1 MELGWL
7 EPVLDLVSDI
17 GTNIANW
24 FGIKN
29 TNDTNREIHQ
39 SDQDFQAAQT
49 QAAWERD
56 DTAHQREVADL
67 EAAGLSPLANTT
79 GQNVTSPLGS
89 ASPIAMQAPQFS
101 ATTAINSML
110 QAKQLNETE
119 RHNKV
124 QEGYEGLEYVN
135 QCKELELKTKEL
147 DIQNKKVEADIKYQT
162 QSLKNIAD
170 QLAET
175 KKHNQEEEYQ
185 KQLEYLSKAYF
196 EEIQQQTGGKYNY
209 TDYYDLAEYEAAMK
223 KWTQDYEKFID
234 SLEYT
239 SKATAEAHGS
249 GYSGNLSIG
258 NQNLLQTSGGI
269 SDTQS
274 DSGSSSENQSQR
286 QQAMIDKFYHDHPM
300 PVFHYYNPTSAK
312 KRAD

>member
-1 MELGWL
+1 MGLEWL
-7 EPVLDLVSDI
+7 APVLDVVSDI
-17 GTNIANW
+17 GTNVANW

-67 EAAGLSPLANTT
+67 EAAGLSPLANTI
-79 GQNVTSPLGS
+79 GSPVTSPLGS
-89 ASPIAMQAPQFS
+89 ASPLAMQAPQFS

-135 QCKELELKTKEL
+135 KCKELALRGKEL
-147 DIQNKKVEADIKYQT
+147 DIQNKKVEADIRYQT
-162 QSLKNIAD
+162 ESLQNIAN

-175 KKHNQEEEYQ
+175 KKHNQSEEYQ

-209 TDYYDLAEYEAAMK
+209 TDYYDIEKYEAAMQ
-223 KWTQDYEKFID
+223 KWTQDYEKFIN

-239 SKATAEAHGS
+239 SKSTAEAHAT
-249 GYSGNLSIG
+249 GYSGNLAVG
-258 NQNLLQTSGGI
+258 NQNIASVSGGI
-269 SDTQS
+269 QDSQS

-300 PVFHYYNPTSAK
+300 PVFHYYNPNSAK